1 MQAYNLKCPWRT
13 PTRWGLIFFTM
24 NQIEINRVI
33 VRDRKRQAGNLDSLK
48 DSIRE
53 IGLMQ
58 PITVTAD
65 LVLIAGFHRL
75 TACKELGWDTIPA
88 IIVELDGLQAELAE
102 IDENLIRNELNQFE
116 RATWQARRK
125 EIYEI
130 LHPDTKPGGNHGNQY
145 TKEKVASRQVGD
157 LPKKE
162 ATPSYVESAAK
173 AQGKSSRTVEREAQR
188 GKALKPIAHL
198 LKGTRFEDSGTDLDE
213 LVKLLDPKKGGSTA
227 IASEALERA
236 MQKGIS
242 VKIARLQIVLEKRQ
256 LAELRQAEE
265 EQKRMPTV
273 HLMDCREYLN
283 DIADSSIDLILTDP
297 PYLTEFQN
305 ADFDGFISSWL
316 GTLLAKLKPE
326 GRAYICTGAYPD
338 EMLAYL
344 TAFKQTGFIVDAP
357 LVWTYRN
364 TLGQTPR
371 TRYNL
376 NYQLIWHLYQDRS
389 RELDTSVT
397 NEMFSVQD
405 INAPDGR
412 QGNRYHTWQKPD
424 ELANRLIRHA
434 SRPGDTVLDIFACT
448 GTFLLAA
455 SRLGRVGIGCE
466 LDQDNIEIAKQRGC
480 KIG

>member
-1 MQAYNLKCPWRT
+1 
-13 PTRWGLIFFTM
+13 M
-24 NQIEINRVI
+24 NQIEIDRVI

-130 LHPDTKPGGNHGNQY
+130 LHPGSKHGANSGGNQH
-145 TKEKVASRQVGD
+145 TKDKVLSRKVCDSAEKET
-157 LPKKE
+157 P
-162 ATPSYVESAAK
+162 PSYVESASK
-173 AQGKSSRTVEREAQR
+173 AQGKSKRLVELEAQR
-188 GKALKPIAHL
+188 GKALQSIANL
-198 LKGTRFEDSGTDLDE
+198 IKGTRFENSGTDLDE

-316 GTLLAKLKPE
+316 GILLAKLKPE

-376 NYQLIWHLYQDRS
+376 NYQLIWHLYRDSS

>member
-1 MQAYNLKCPWRT
+1 
-13 PTRWGLIFFTM
+13 M
-24 NQIEINRVI
+24 NEIEIDRVI

-125 EIYEI
+125 EIYEM
-130 LHPDTKPGGNHGNQY
+130 LHPDTKKG
-145 TKEKVASRQVGD
+145 GD
-157 LPKKE
+157 LKSEEAKSKRKDCALISEKKTE
-162 ATPSYVESAAK
+162 TYTESASK
-173 AQGKSSRTVEREAQR
+173 AQGKSERLVQLEAQR
-188 GKALKPIAHL
+188 GKALQPIANL
-198 LKGTRFEDSGTDLDE
+198 IKGTRFENSGTDLDE

-316 GTLLAKLKPE
+316 GMLLAKLKPE

-344 TAFKQTGFIVDAP
+344 TAFKHTGLIVDAP

-376 NYQLIWHLYQDRS
+376 NYQLIWHLYRDSS